1 MSLSTFTPEGICPD
15 GPNDP
20 RLPCRN
26 ARSGSASAV
35 AGKLGD
41 TRLTVCMAWLA
52 TSVLIGVSIHARAAD
67 DERGLDQT
75 STTSEAPGP
84 SPDQPSVTPYRPTVS
99 NPADLSAPGWLE
111 AELGGLRSYNE
122 DHSRSDNVPWLLKY
136 AFDEN
141 YGLLLGGG
149 GYVSSQVP
157 GAPSQASFGDT
168 FLEWKQRFPV
178 SDTAAFGVEAG
189 VVAPTA
195 SHNLGAGKPQW
206 LVNGIFSTDLGALH
220 LDVNLAETRG
230 GETPV
235 QVSPWQTAWA
245 AAISRP
251 LAGNWGGAFEL
262 SGTYQQGAPTQSQ
275 ALFALSY
282 NWSRQ
287 LVLDCGAAYGLT
299 HAAHDRSLFAGATFM
314 IGRLR

>member
-1 MSLSTFTPEGICPD
+1 MTLV
-15 GPNDP
+15 
-20 RLPCRN
+20 L
-26 ARSGSASAV
+26 
-35 AGKLGD
+35 AG
-41 TRLTVCMAWLA
+41 V
-52 TSVLIGVSIHARAAD
+52 SVLACAAE
-67 DERGLDQT
+67 DEHGIDR
-75 STTSEAPGP
+75 SPTTSEASAP
-84 SPDQPSVTPYRPTVS
+84 SSEEPAVTPYRPTVS

-111 AELGGLRSYNE
+111 AELGGQRSYNE
-122 DHSRSDNVPWLLKY
+122 DRSRNDSVPWVLKY

-141 YGLLLGGG
+141 HGLLLGGG
-149 GYVSSQVP
+149 GYVSAQAP

-168 FLEWKQRFPV
+168 YLEWKQRFPV
-178 SDTAAFGVEAG
+178 SDSAAFGIEAG

-195 SHNLGAGKPQW
+195 THNLGAGKAQW

-220 LDVNLAETRG
+220 LDANLGETRG
-230 GETPV
+230 GDTPA
-235 QVSPWQTAWA
+235 QVSSWQTGWA

-251 LAGNWGGAFEL
+251 LAGNWGAAFEL
-262 SGTYQQGAPTQSQ
+262 SGIYQQGAATQSQ